1 MEIIRTPRIISETSK
16 VHLSRSLSIGFV
28 PTMGVLHEGHLSLV
42 RRARSENQVVIV
54 SIFVNPIQFGPG
66 EDFDR
71 YPRDT
76 ETDAAKLEREGVDLL
91 FMPDSTSVFRSGF
104 STFISVRDLSDK
116 LCGAL
121 RPGHFVGVSTIVG
134 KLFNMVKPVRAYF
147 GQKDFQQSLIIKR
160 MVDDLNMDI
169 EVIICPIVRDSDGLA
184 MSSRNVYLNYEERSA
199 ATLIY
204 KTLKATSQFIGTGG
218 TMPKAAKSYMH
229 DMLRTEPLI
238 SEVQYA
244 SVYNPDTLDEISRFE
259 EQALLAIALKIGNTR
274 LIDNV
279 LVRPN

>member
-1 MEIIRTPRIISETSK
+1 MEIIRTPRILSETSK

-28 PTMGVLHEGHLSLV
+28 PTMGALHEGHLSLV

-54 SIFVNPIQFGPG
+54 SIFVNPIQFGPH
-66 EDFDR
+66 EDFDG
-71 YPRDT
+71 YPRDIEIDT
-76 ETDAAKLEREGVDLL
+76 HKLESEGVDVL
-91 FMPDSTSVFRSGF
+91 FMPDSNSVFRSGF
-104 STFISVRDLSDK
+104 STFISVNDLSDK
-116 LCGAL
+116 LCGAF

-134 KLFNMVKPVRAYF
+134 KLFNIVKPTRAYF
-147 GQKDFQQSLIIKR
+147 GQKDFQQSVIIKR
-160 MVDDLNMDI
+160 LVDDLNMDV
-169 EVIICPIVRDSDGLA
+169 EVIICPTIRDSDGLA
-184 MSSRNVYLNYEERSA
+184 MSSRNVYLNCEERIA

-204 KTLKATSQFIGTGG
+204 KTLKATSQFIGTGNA
-218 TMPKAAKSYMH
+218 TPIDIKRYMH

-238 SEVQYA
+238 SELQYA
-244 SVYNPDTLDEISRFE
+244 GIYHPDALDEISRFE

>member
-1 MEIIRTPRIISETSK
+1 MEIIRTPRILSETSK

-28 PTMGVLHEGHLSLV
+28 PTMGALHEGHLSLV

-54 SIFVNPIQFGPG
+54 SIFVNPIQFGPH

-71 YPRDT
+71 YPRDIEIDT
-76 ETDAAKLEREGVDLL
+76 HKLESEGVDVL
-91 FMPDSTSVFRSGF
+91 FMPDSNSVFRSGF
-104 STFISVRDLSDK
+104 STFISVNDLSDK
-116 LCGAL
+116 LCGAF
-121 RPGHFVGVSTIVG
+121 RQGHFVGVSTIVG
-134 KLFNMVKPVRAYF
+134 KLFNIVKPTRAYF
-147 GQKDFQQSLIIKR
+147 GQKDFQQSVIITR

-169 EVIICPIVRDSDGLA
+169 EVITCPIVRDSDGLA
-184 MSSRNVYLNYEERSA
+184 MSSRNVYLNCEERIA

-204 KTLKATSQFIGTGG
+204 KTLKATSQFIATGSA
-218 TMPKAAKSYMH
+218 TPTDIKSYMH

-238 SEVQYA
+238 SELQYA
-244 SVYNPDTLDEISRFE
+244 GVYHPDTLDEISRFE